1 VIWNPKNNGAFQ
13 PEELA
18 SLKSIFDEIIQQPWF
33 AKDEAIRL
41 SFARYL
47 IETFPGPTFDPAK
60 HRAVVET
67 SARMFY
73 GLDENYS
80 DARGSER
87 R

>member
-1 VIWNPKNNGAFQ
+1 MIWHPKNTGALQ

-18 SLKSIFDEIIQQPWF
+18 SLKSIFDDITRQPWF

-47 IETFPGPTFDPAK
+47 LETFPGSPYDPAK
-60 HRAVVET
+60 HRSVVEK

-73 GLDENYS
+73 GLNDPP
-80 DARGSER
+80 
-87 R
+87 